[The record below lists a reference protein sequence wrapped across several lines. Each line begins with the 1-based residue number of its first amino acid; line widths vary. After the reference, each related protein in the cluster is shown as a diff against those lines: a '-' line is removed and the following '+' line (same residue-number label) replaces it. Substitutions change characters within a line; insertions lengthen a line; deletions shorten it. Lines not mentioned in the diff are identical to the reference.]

1 MCGDLKWTSVRG
13 ECLHKQLW
21 LGRRRDQ
28 VNADKEEIP
37 ILPPCTSIGIE
48 YSFNSNWDAH
58 MSRKCLKQ
66 RNSWLSVSFTEFHC
80 RWFRTEISLNICQ
93 FHPIPWKMIWNWN
106 IGVYPV
112 LEKYSWIVKAIN
124 LPWSL
129 SILWCWKTL
138 HWVVVNLST
147 CWSLVSPFGWRAN
160 LKLRW

>member
-1 MCGDLKWTSVRG
+1 MCGDLKWTLVRG

-21 LGRRRDQ
+21 LGRGRDQ

-58 MSRKCLKQ
+58 LSRKCLKE
-66 RNSWLSVSFTEFHC
+66 RNSWLSVSSTEFHC

-93 FHPIPWKMIWNWN
+93 FHLVPWQMIWNWN

-112 LEKYSWIVKAIN
+112 LEKN
-124 LPWSL
+124 MLE
-129 SILWCWKTL
+129 LWKQ
-138 HWVVVNLST
+138 ST
-147 CWSLVSPFGWRAN
+147 CPGVYPSFGVGRPFIGLLLTCQLAEVWCLLLAEGLIWS
-160 LKLRW
+160 